1 MSNRPSL
8 PRRAL
13 AEVLGTGFLLLAIV
27 GSGIA
32 ADRLTDDLALTLLI
46 NAIVTGAALTAMI
59 TAVGPVSGA
68 HLNPAVTVAIAME
81 RGLPWREVPL
91 YVGAQVAGAA
101 IGVVAANLM
110 FDLPAVALAQT
121 GRAGAGLWLGEFI
134 ATFGLLTVIWG
145 TVRSHPGAT
154 VAVAVGLYVT
164 AAIWFTSSAGFA
176 NPAVTVGRIFT
187 DSYTGIAPLGA
198 LPFVAIQFSG
208 AAAATLLFRWLLP
221 NPLNVATKTVVPH
234 EVRR

>member
-1 MSNRPSL
+1 METMASL
-8 PRRAL
+8 PRR
-13 AEVLGTGFLLLAIV
+13 VTGEAVGAAFLLLAIV

-32 ADRLTDDLALTLLI
+32 ADRLTDDAALTLLI
-46 NAIVTGAALTAMI
+46 NAIVTGAALTAVI
-59 TAVGPVSGA
+59 TAVGPISGA
-68 HLNPAVTVAIAME
+68 HLNPAVTLAIAME
-81 RGLPWREVPL
+81 RGLPWRDVPF
-91 YVGAQVAGAA
+91 YVGAQVAGAI
-101 IGVVAANLM
+101 IGVVGANLM
-110 FDLPAVALAQT
+110 FDLPAVDVAQT
-121 GRAGAGLWLGEFI
+121 GRAGVGLWLGELI

-154 VAVAVGLYVT
+154 VAAAVGLYVT

-187 DSYTGIAPLGA
+187 DSYTGIAPLDA
-198 LPFVAIQFSG
+198 LPFVAVQFAG

-221 NPLNVATKTVVPH
+221 KLPDVATEAVVPH